1 VVTSGAHP
9 AKKKAE
15 AKQIA
20 TAKKSQ
26 NHHQQQQEDM
36 TTEIE
41 IQGRHKRKREQCAM
55 IPYLISIMMLQSL
68 CKKEQQLWRNGLFCD
83 LAVSSH
89 PFIMMRNAA
98 GP

>member
-9 AKKKAE
+9 AKKKL
-15 AKQIA
+15 KLKISLQL
-20 TAKKSQ
+20 KKSQ

>member
-9 AKKKAE
+9 AKKAE